1 MRVMAL
7 STVLL
12 SLFILAAPSTS
23 FAAGHLPSLRHLPQ
37 NEQSNAPEPAAE
49 IKEFDNQFFSVTL
62 PDGWKSLRAVVPASD
77 RVAAVFGKGDD
88 VKVSLN
94 IFRVP
99 FDNKLLANKEV
110 KSLSKKGMTVSQP
123 VKDGAFYTIDIDDHG
138 TKGKA
143 WFGSSGKLRSH
154 VTIFASDLTEANE
167 LLQNFKA
174 EAGLVPEKV
183 E

>member
-1 MRVMAL
+1 MRVVAL

-12 SLFILAAPSTS
+12 SLFIMVAPSIS
-23 FAAGHLPSLRHLPQ
+23 LAAGHLPSLRHLPKS
-37 NEQSNAPEPAAE
+37 EQSNAPEPTAE

-62 PDGWKSLRAVVPASD
+62 PDGWKSLRTIVPASD

-99 FDNKLLANKEV
+99 FNNKLLADKEV
-110 KSLSKKGMTVSQP
+110 KSLSKKGMKVSQP
-123 VKDGAFYTIDIDDHG
+123 VQNGAFYTIDIDDKG

-154 VTIFASDLTEANE
+154 VTIFANNLDEANE
-167 LLQNFKA
+167 LLQNLKA
-174 EAGLVPEKV
+174 EPGLVPEKV
-183 E
+183 D